1 MVSSR
6 DRGFLNGRP
15 LSISGSISSER
26 AFFSKEA
33 ELLIMAKVAKGKGFL
48 DFRGIFL

>member
-26 AFFSKEA
+26 AFYKEA